1 MARIESRPSPLRDPL
16 VIVLLVLIL
25 VALVPIPFLAYRLI
39 SAGGGQGI
47 VVPILPSA
55 TPTEPPTP
63 TPTPPPTATPTPPPS
78 PTPTPSTREAPL
90 SGLPLSIEQLRYPL
104 IAVMIPSDSDQYG
117 LSQAAV
123 VYEASAEYRIQRF
136 LAIFEQVE
144 APKLG
149 PVRSARLYYV
159 EWAQPYGLLFV
170 HWGGSPQAYE
180 RLAQIRCRYDGRPSP
195 YPCLHVLDGQDGGKM
210 FWRAEVVD
218 IPWNN
223 GFTSSNLLYDYLQE
237 KGISRSVDYLGYT
250 HKDDAPRESRPLTG
264 TLSISGFR
272 YSIHYTYDPESNAY
286 LRDFKG
292 RPHLDLLTGE
302 QIRVRNIVLIFVPQA
317 PIPDDPK
324 GRLEFQ
330 TVGEGEAWFFLDGMM
345 LQGRWV
351 KESVESELLFFDEAG
366 QEVAFNRGNIWIEVL
381 APGQEVEIKLGPT
394 P

>member
-1 MARIESRPSPLRDPL
+1 MARSESRPLFRDPL
-16 VIVLLVLIL
+16 VLVFLVLIL
-25 VALVPIPFLAYRLI
+25 VALAPIPFLTYRLLN
-39 SAGGGQGI
+39 AGGGQGI
-47 VVPILPSA
+47 VVPVLPSA
-55 TPTEPPTP
+55 TPTDTPLPAPTA
-63 TPTPPPTATPTPPPS
+63 TPTATPTPLPS
-78 PTPTPSTREAPL
+78 PTPTPSVREAPL
-90 SGLPLSIEQLRYPL
+90 SGLPLPIEQLRYPL

-149 PVRSARLYYV
+149 PIRSARLYYV
-159 EWAQPYGLLFV
+159 EWAHPYGLLFV

-195 YPCLHVLDGQDGGKM
+195 YPCLHVLDGQDGGRM

-237 KGISRSVDYLGYT
+237 KDISRSVDYLGYP
-250 HKDDAPRESRPLTG
+250 HKEDAPQETRPLTG
-264 TLSISGFR
+264 TISISGFHYPVR
-272 YSIHYTYDPESNAY
+272 YTYDPESNTY
-286 LRDFKG
+286 GRDFKG

-302 QIRVRNIVLIFVPQA
+302 QIRAHNVVLIFVPQA
-317 PIPDDPK
+317 PIPGDPK
-324 GRLEFQ
+324 GRLDFQ
-330 TVGEGEAWFFLDGMM
+330 TTGEGEAWFFLDGLM
-345 LQGRWV
+345 LRGRWV
-351 KESVESELLFFDEAG
+351 KESVEAELRFFDEAG

-381 APGQEVEIKLGPT
+381 APGQEVEVKPGPT